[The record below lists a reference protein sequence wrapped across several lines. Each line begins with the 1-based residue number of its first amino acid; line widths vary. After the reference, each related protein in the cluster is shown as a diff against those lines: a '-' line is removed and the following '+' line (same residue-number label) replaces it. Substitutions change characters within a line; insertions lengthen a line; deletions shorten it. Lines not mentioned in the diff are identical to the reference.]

1 MDIEERDFDDGEEE
15 VSPLSPDEP
24 EQSPNKGMPMSVQI
38 MVKKRMEET
47 EKYRKRPERED
58 PFMNEFGMSGDSR
71 NKKEPLNRTLGKKFA
86 NFKTLLDEDDEG
98 DEEEELERSDEQKFS
113 HQLQSKLQ
121 SAVRTNQKA
130 KLSLAHELGA
140 LKTEYADFTPE
151 KKEENNNTTPITVK
165 AQSGLLI

>member
-1 MDIEERDFDDGEEE
+1 
-15 VSPLSPDEP
+15 
-24 EQSPNKGMPMSVQI
+24 MSVQI
-38 MVKKRMEET
+38 MVRKRIEET

-58 PFMNEFGMSGDSR
+58 PFMSEFNISGDSR

-98 DEEEELERSDEQKFS
+98 DEDEELEQREEQKFS

-121 SAVRTNQKA
+121 SAVRSNQKA
-130 KLSLAHELGA
+130 KLSLAQELGA

-151 KKEENNNTTPITVK
+151 KREEKVEAPLTDK
-165 AQSGLLI
+165 AKGGLLI